1 LEATVREDE
10 EFSVEGLNFRTE
22 GYRAIVTVDNMA
34 EHNRLTADAIA
45 ALARIATMLRTRD
58 DLHVVLIRGAGKEDF
73 CSGLLNP
80 VLRGGMSKDE
90 VVQLVMQAAAAF
102 DAIEAVPQIVVAGL
116 NGNVRAGGVELA
128 LACDI
133 RFASDHICASMP
145 EARWGGF
152 PGAGGP
158 LRLARLVGRARALE
172 LICTGREFSAI
183 EMGAIGFVQKIV
195 PASNFDRELSAFL
208 SSVESSGPLAVR
220 GAKEIMKVDEEFGFN
235 AARKV
240 ALLLRRQLEWSADVD
255 EGIRA
260 HQENRTPKFSGR

>member
-1 LEATVREDE
+1 MGENE
-10 EFSVEGLNFRTE
+10 ELSVQGLSFRTDGCRATIIIDNAAE
-22 GYRAIVTVDNMA
+22 G
-34 EHNRLTADAIA
+34 NRLTAAAIEALSRVA
-45 ALARIATMLRTRD
+45 AILRMRD
-58 DLHVVLIRGAGKEDF
+58 DLHVVLIRGVGSEDF
-73 CSGLLNP
+73 SSGILNP
-80 VLRGGMSKDE
+80 VLRGRMTKEE

-133 RFASDHICASMP
+133 RFASNHISASLP

-158 LRLARLVGRARALE
+158 LRLARLVGRPRALE
-172 LICTGREFSAI
+172 LICTGRDFSAA
-183 EMGAIGFVQKIV
+183 EMEAIGFVQKIV
-195 PASNFDRELSAFL
+195 PESNFDRELSAFL
-208 SSVESSGPLAVR
+208 SSIESNGPLALR
-220 GAKEIMKVDEEFGFN
+220 GAKEIMKVDEELGFN

-240 ALLLRRQLEWSADVD
+240 ALLLRRQLEWSVDVD

-260 HQENRTPKFSGR
+260 HQENRVPKFLGN